1 MNVDMGKKKTNNCKT
16 NPTLSGGVFA
26 KEFYNEL
33 SIISININKNI
44 MSKID
49 TITLFCSCGTDVV
62 FVYEPGLLAG
72 EEFPIS
78 NFPDYS
84 LEIIDRQFLLI
95 LTKDATDLSVK
106 KIDAWTPAARVDG
119 RQMTIIGAYNRQ
131 SDDTGEVLSP
141 QDKYLNITKTLS
153 LGLKKANKKSIV
165 CGDLNLD
172 PFNKA
177 TKMYGIGLR
186 DFLDSRSFTVEEFAF
201 TRKGHNGQSDTSP
214 DWLAHRNFAGGSVGV
229 LHVECSD
236 HEALVFNN
244 SKRKEVDNKTTRTFE
259 AWRYGR
265 EADEYAVENS
275 PRLNYINDYNQLTL
289 DELLDVLIA
298 YLDGVQN
305 KCLRKV
311 TLKNYGVPYYN
322 QELVELK
329 KRLQRCDD
337 PALRREWRKELKA
350 RIERAR
356 KDYNKRKETQ
366 KGHPWPKQPTG
377 AAKKYIVTD
386 EDGEE
391 TEVTDDLEMAEQ
403 QGKYWRDSIDKLF
416 DSNDEEADNT
426 NEVLNRFVEKYEKLR
441 SALPTDDPLKS
452 EWEFRKPTQEDI
464 HNLIRNSKPK
474 ASSSFDKISNRLVKK
489 VAWHVVPIV
498 TTILGKVLSSSNFP
512 ERLKDIKLIA
522 VHKKGKSKTDCAS
535 YRPIAIQSTIAKII
549 DSWLCTEITRIT
561 DRLGL
566 MPPSI
571 HGYRR
576 FYSCASALRQLF
588 TAIDEA
594 KANNMNIAI
603 LGLDYSKA
611 YDTLALHL
619 CPNIMGALGAGVGS
633 VKLLKSFLC
642 SRPCKVIH
650 KKKVSK
656 PYRTKR
662 GILQGASTS
671 PKLFSI
677 ITTDKEALLREHAT
691 GVVIYADDS
700 LVYWIYPK
708 NIQDKLKVE
717 EKMKIVAQLI
727 EKWGSEVNLKIN
739 KSKTELMCISN
750 CKKKSCGDN
759 CKINEIDLLGM
770 KIKARKEMKFLGLN
784 FDDKGSF
791 APYLDVLEMKLNKA
805 NGRLKSLHKGFS
817 KESKR
822 ALFFGLITSVV
833 QYCAEAY
840 LPRLNETQVKKLN
853 SKVRKC
859 LRTISGAPL
868 FGNKNYDGSPYSA
881 TENLASWGIPS
892 VQQIRDEML
901 DINTFVN
908 MKVDKYENLNQDF
921 KVIKNGVPSTSKKNL
936 AKYNRDSYT
945 KTEFFN
951 KQSLNG
957 LGIEYKSVAD
967 IKNRHKT
974 SRLQHAA
981 VFTERKNL
989 RNNVKHYLRDQLL
1002 APEKMT
1008 TRTIINN
1015 MRMKFDPKLV
1025 TFSIDDQTND
1035 INYDFKDF

>member
-1 MNVDMGKKKTNNCKT
+1 MGKKKINKCNV
-16 NPTLSGGVFA
+16 NPTLDGGVFS

-49 TITLFCSCGTDVV
+49 TITYYTACGTDVIY
-62 FVYEPGLLAG
+62 VYEPGLLTN

-78 NFPDYS
+78 YFPDYS
-84 LEIIDRQFLLI
+84 ANVIDRQYLLV
-95 LTKDATDLSVK
+95 LTRDSTDLTVK
-106 KIDAWTPAARVDG
+106 KIESWTPAARVDG

-131 SDDTGEVLSP
+131 SDDNGEVLSP
-141 QDKYLNITKTLS
+141 QAKYINITNTLTI
-153 LGLKKANKKSIV
+153 GLKKANKKSIV

-172 PFNKA
+172 PTNKSN
-177 TKMYGIGLR
+177 KMYGIGLK
-186 DFLDSRSFTVEEFAF
+186 DFLISRSFTVEQFAF

-214 DWLAHRNFAGGSVGV
+214 DWLAHRNFAGSTVGV

-236 HEALVFNN
+236 HEAVVFNN
-244 SKRKEVDNKTTRTFE
+244 SKKKEVDSKTTKTFE

-265 EADEYAVENS
+265 EADEFATDNS
-275 PRLNYINDYNQLTL
+275 PRLNYIKDYNHLTL
-289 DELLDVLIA
+289 EDLLDILIA
-298 YLDGVQN
+298 YLDGVQG

-311 TLKNYGVPYYN
+311 TLKDYGVPYYN
-322 QELVELK
+322 QELVEMK
-329 KRLQRCDD
+329 KRVQRCDD
-337 PALRREWRKELKA
+337 PLLRRALRKDLKA

-356 KDYNKRKETQ
+356 KDYNKRRETQ

-391 TEVTDDLEMAEQ
+391 TQVTDDLEMAEE
-403 QGKYWRDSIDKLF
+403 QGRYWRESIDKLF
-416 DSNDEEADNT
+416 DSNEEEVDNT
-426 NEVLNRFVEKYEKLR
+426 NEVLERFAIKYEKLKK
-441 SALPTDDPLKS
+441 ALPINDPLKR
-452 EWEFRKPTQEDI
+452 EWEFRKPTQEDVA
-464 HNLIRNSKPK
+464 NLIRKSKPK

-489 VAWHVVPIV
+489 VAWHVVPII
-498 TTILGKVLSSSNFP
+498 TTIMDKVLSKSSFP

-594 KANNMNIAI
+594 KASNMNIAI

-633 VKLLKSFLC
+633 VKLLRSFLC

-677 ITTDKEALLREHAT
+677 ITTDKETLLKEHAT

-708 NIQDKLKVE
+708 TIQAKLEVE
-717 EKMKIVAQLI
+717 EKMKKVAQLI

-739 KSKTELMCISN
+739 KAKTELMCISN

-759 CKINEIDLLGM
+759 CKISEIELLGM
-770 KIKARKEMKFLGLN
+770 KIKAKKEMKFLGLN
-784 FDDKGSF
+784 FDDKGTF
-791 APYLDVLEMKLNKA
+791 APYLNILEMKLNKA
-805 NGRLKSLHKGFS
+805 NGRLKTLHKGHS
-817 KESKR
+817 RESKR
-822 ALFFGLITSVV
+822 ALFFGLITSIV

-840 LPRLNETQVKKLN
+840 LPRLTNTQMKKLN

-868 FGNKNYDGSPYSA
+868 FGNKNYDGSTYSA
-881 TENLASWGIPS
+881 TETMASWGIPS
-892 VQQIRDEML
+892 VYQIRDEML
-901 DINTFVN
+901 DINTFTN
-908 MKVDKYENLNQDF
+908 MKDDNYNKLNQDF
-921 KVIKNGVPSTSKKNL
+921 IVTRDGSSTTSKKNL
-936 AKYNRDSYT
+936 TKYNRDSYT
-945 KTEFFN
+945 KSEFLN
-951 KQSLNG
+951 KQSLNE
-957 LGIEYKSVAD
+957 LGVNYKSIAD
-967 IKNRHKT
+967 IKNQHKA
-974 SRLQHAA
+974 SRLRQAST
-981 VFTERKNL
+981 FTERKNL
-989 RNNVKHYLRDQLL
+989 RNSVKHYLKEQLL
-1002 APEKMT
+1002 AREKMT

-1015 MRMKFDPKLV
+1015 MRLKFDPKLV
-1025 TFSIDDQTND
+1025 TFNIVDSTNE
-1035 INYDFKDF
+1035 IQYDFKDF